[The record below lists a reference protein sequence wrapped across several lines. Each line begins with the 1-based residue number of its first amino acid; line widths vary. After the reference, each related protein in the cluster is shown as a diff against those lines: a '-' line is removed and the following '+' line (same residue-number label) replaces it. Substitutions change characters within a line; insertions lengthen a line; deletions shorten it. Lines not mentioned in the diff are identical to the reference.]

1 MMKKKIFISVISV
14 LTLALFVSCASAKTK
29 EEVISG
35 DARLVSGDWIA
46 LAKMYPI
53 PDAAGDVVMKE
64 PAPELLGEWW
74 KSMGDDT
81 LTNLIDTALR
91 NNRDLLTA
99 RSKVVQARA
108 ALGINKAAILP
119 WLDSTDYWQRAR
131 NSEATYP
138 AAGGSPNNVFH
149 LGIDASW
156 EIDVFGGKR
165 QTIKAGAAAMEAQYA
180 SLYST
185 WVSLSAE
192 IASDYISLR
201 TLQERLAVAE
211 DNLRLQQET
220 YDMLASRVKAGLS
233 DQLALSQSKYT
244 LEQTKASIPP
254 IKTSI
259 ESTKNAL
266 AILVGEI
273 PGGLEEALKDK
284 KPIPQAN
291 GSVLMGIPANMLRQR
306 PDIRAAERNLAAQL
320 ARRKSAQADLWPKFY
335 LSGSIGTE
343 SLTTGSLFEGPNKL
357 YSFGPQITLPIFHW
371 GAIKNNI
378 KVQTELQRQALDTYE
393 STVLNAVGEVRNAIT
408 ASLQERLRNASLKD
422 GLAAAKVA
430 LLVANDKYKTGLTN
444 FDTVINAQKAVLT
457 LSETYAISNGQITT
471 DAVQLFKA
479 LGGGWTP
486 LDAEAAAQAEA
497 AKKKK

>member
-35 DARLVSGDWIA
+35 DARLVSGDWVA
-46 LAKMYPI
+46 LAQMYPI

-64 PAPELLGEWW
+64 PTPELLGEWW

-180 SLYST
+180 SLYSA

-192 IASDYISLR
+192 IASDYVSLR
-201 TLQERLAVAE
+201 TLQERLAVAT
-211 DNLRLQQET
+211 R
-220 YDMLASRVKAGLS
+220 
-233 DQLALSQSKYT
+233 
-244 LEQTKASIPP
+244 
-254 IKTSI
+254 
-259 ESTKNAL
+259 
-266 AILVGEI
+266 
-273 PGGLEEALKDK
+273 
-284 KPIPQAN
+284 
-291 GSVLMGIPANMLRQR
+291 
-306 PDIRAAERNLAAQL
+306 
-320 ARRKSAQADLWPKFY
+320 
-335 LSGSIGTE
+335 
-343 SLTTGSLFEGPNKL
+343 TT
-357 YSFGPQITLPIFHW
+357 
-371 GAIKNNI
+371 
-378 KVQTELQRQALDTYE
+378 
-393 STVLNAVGEVRNAIT
+393 
-408 ASLQERLRNASLKD
+408 
-422 GLAAAKVA
+422 
-430 LLVANDKYKTGLTN
+430 
-444 FDTVINAQKAVLT
+444 
-457 LSETYAISNGQITT
+457 
-471 DAVQLFKA
+471 
-479 LGGGWTP
+479 
-486 LDAEAAAQAEA
+486 
-497 AKKKK
+497 